1 MKLGALSSFLLLVPS
16 LAQLPQQPRP
26 EFGVSVE
33 YVYIDAF
40 VSRGGDPVV
49 GLLASDFEL
58 RDNGVVQQLE
68 LAASETHPLL
78 AVLAFDVSNSLA
90 GDKLDGLKAGSQAL
104 LDALRPED
112 QATLFT
118 FSDQIEWLAPP
129 TEDKAEVRRALDR
142 LRTGG
147 GSAVMDA
154 LYAAITL
161 PRSTG
166 RTLVV
171 LFSDGVD
178 NVSWLD
184 GRRVRAVAERSNA
197 LVYVVSLRASGQ
209 RARGTRGP
217 AGPGSP
223 STSEDER
230 PTLEFEGS
238 AALQQIAEATG
249 GRYWEAESPERLKTV
264 FAAIAES
271 MGRRYVLRYVPEN
284 VKRPGWHK
292 IDLKLRGK
300 KGDVR
305 ARSGYWVFDR

>member
-1 MKLGALSSFLLLVPS
+1 MKLAALSSFLLLVPS
-16 LAQLPQQPRP
+16 LAQPPQKARP
-26 EFGVSVE
+26 EFGVAVE
-33 YVYIDAF
+33 YVHIDAF

-104 LDALRPED
+104 LEALRPED

-142 LRTGG
+142 LSPGG

-161 PRSTG
+161 PRWTG

-184 GRRVRAVAERSNA
+184 GRRLRSVAERSNA
-197 LVYVVSLRASGQ
+197 LVYVVSLRAPGQ
-209 RARGTRGP
+209 RARGT
-217 AGPGSP
+217 AGPTGPNTP
-223 STSEDER
+223 STSVDEMHS
-230 PTLEFEGS
+230 LEHEG
-238 AALQQIAEATG
+238 AWALQKIVEATG

-300 KGDVR
+300 KGEVR